1 MDQTAIKKYKKQK
14 TINKTSCHGSFDND
28 QAFRPDF
35 HDIISR
41 FLLLFGIFVAFGS
54 NGKLVA

>member
-1 MDQTAIKKYKKQK
+1 MDQMAIKKK
-14 TINKTSCHGSFDND
+14 TINKTSRHGSFDND

-41 FLLLFGIFVAFGS
+41 FLLLFGMSAFGS
-54 NGKLVA
+54 NGTLVA